1 MKSQHTFALS
11 FYLKRENELNG
22 KAPIYAKI
30 TVDGKYLRLAV
41 KRSVEPKFW
50 NQRTQRLL
58 GNTPEIISL
67 REKLRQVTNEINGAY
82 DELRYQKKAITAQ
95 AIKSKVE
102 GDEEGKTLM
111 YLIKYHY
118 EHQGALLAKG
128 TIKNY
133 YSTERFLK
141 EFLQKKKLKDIQ
153 LMALDFR
160 FITEFAVYLRKKEPD
175 RFQRP
180 CTNNTVMKHLERLQ
194 KLTGIALKF
203 GWIITD
209 PFLNHKRLMVR
220 KDRECLDMDEISELW
235 SLEIENEQVMLVKE
249 MFLFSCYT
257 GLSYNEISRLTNDYI
272 RREADGSLWIEMIRQ
287 KTLNTSELKFHVPLL
302 PESLGFIEKYEHS
315 TASLAQGTIFA
326 TPSNQYMN
334 RCLKIIARLAGI
346 NKRLTFHI
354 ARHTF
359 ATTITLENGV
369 SLESVAHMLG
379 HSSTR
384 TTQIYSKVKKK
395 KVASEMNLVKQKLH
409 PVILK
414 IV

>member
-11 FYLKRENELNG
+11 FYLKRESEVNG

-30 TVDGKYLRLAV
+30 TVDGRYLRLSL
-41 KRSVEPKFW
+41 KRSVDPKFW
-50 NQRTQRLL
+50 DQKKQRLL
-58 GNTPEIISL
+58 GNTAEIILL

-82 DELRYQKKAITAQ
+82 DELRYQKKVITAQ

-102 GDEEGKTLM
+102 GNDEGKSLL

-118 EHQGALLAKG
+118 EHQGSLLAPG

-141 EFLQKKKLKDIQ
+141 EFLSRKKLTDIQ
-153 LMALDFR
+153 LIALDFR

-180 CTNNTVMKHLERLQ
+180 CTNNTVMKHMERLQ

-203 GWIITD
+203 GWITTN
-209 PFLNHKRLMVR
+209 PFTNYQRHIIK
-220 KDRECLDMDEISELW
+220 KDRECLNMDEISALWEL
-235 SLEIENEQVMLVKE
+235 EVDDRAIMVVKE

-257 GLSYNEISRLTNDYI
+257 GLSYNEISRLTSDFI
-272 RREADGSLWIEMIRQ
+272 RREGDGSLWIEMVRQ
-287 KTLNTSELKFHVPLL
+287 KTMNTSELKFHVPIL
-302 PESLGFIEKYEHS
+302 PEALRLIEKYEHS
-315 TASLAQGTIFA
+315 ADSLFKGTIF
-326 TPSNQYMN
+326 PSPTNQYMN
-334 RCLKIIARLAGI
+334 RCLKIISKSAGI
-346 NKRLTFHI
+346 CKNLTFHI

-369 SLESVAHMLG
+369 SIESVAHMLG

-384 TTQIYSKVKKK
+384 TTQIYSKVKKR
-395 KVASEMNLVKQKLH
+395 KVASEMNLVKLRLN
-409 PVILK
+409 PVIRK
-414 IV
+414 VV

>member
-11 FYLKRENELNG
+11 FYLKRENEVNG

-58 GNTPEIISL
+58 GNTPEIILL

-82 DELRYQKKAITAQ
+82 DELRYQKKAVTAQ

-118 EHQGALLAKG
+118 EHQGSLLAKG

-141 EFLQKKKLKDIQ
+141 EFLKRKKMTDIQ
-153 LMALDFR
+153 LIALDFK

-175 RFQRP
+175 RSQRP

-194 KLTGIALKF
+194 KLTGIAMKF
-203 GWIITD
+203 GWITVD
-209 PFLNHKRLMVR
+209 PFLNHQRHMIK
-220 KDRECLDMDEISELW
+220 KDRECLDMDEVSALW
-235 SLEIENEQVMLVKE
+235 SLEIENHQIMLVKE

-272 RREADGSLWIEMIRQ
+272 RREADGSLWIEMVRQ

-302 PESLGFIEKYEHS
+302 PESLGLIEKYEHS
-315 TASLAQGTIFA
+315 TASLSKGTIFA
-326 TPSNQYMN
+326 SPSNQYMN

-359 ATTITLENGV
+359 ATTLTLENGV
-369 SLESVAHMLG
+369 SIESVAHMLG
-379 HSSTR
+379 HSNTR

-395 KVASEMNLVKQKLH
+395 KVAAEMNLVKLKLH
-409 PVILK
+409 PVIMK
-414 IV
+414 VV

>member
-50 NQRTQRLL
+50 NQRTQRLM
-58 GNTPEIISL
+58 GNTPEIILL

-82 DELRYQKKAITAQ
+82 DELRYQKKVITAQ

-102 GDEEGKTLM
+102 GKEEGKTLM

-118 EHQGALLAKG
+118 EHQGSLLAKG

-141 EFLQKKKLKDIQ
+141 EFLKRKKLTDIQ
-153 LMALDFR
+153 LTALDFR
-160 FITEFAVYLRKKEPD
+160 FITEFGVYLRKKEPD
-175 RFQRP
+175 RAQRP
-180 CTNNTVMKHLERLQ
+180 CTNNTVMKHMERLQ
-194 KLTGIALKF
+194 KLTGLALKF
-203 GWIITD
+203 GWITTD
-209 PFLNHKRLMVR
+209 PFLNYQRHIIK
-220 KDRECLDMDEISELW
+220 KDRECLDMDEISALW
-235 SLEIENEQVMLVKE
+235 SLEIEDNSIMLVKE

-257 GLSYNEISRLTNDYI
+257 GLSYNEISRLTNDFI
-272 RREADGSLWIEMIRQ
+272 RRESDGSLWIEMVRQ
-287 KTLNTSELKFHVPLL
+287 KTLNTSELKFHVPIL
-302 PESLGFIEKYEHS
+302 PEALGLIEKYEHS
-315 TASLAQGTIFA
+315 AESLFKGTIF
-326 TPSNQYMN
+326 PSPTNQYMN
-334 RCLKIIARLAGI
+334 RCLKIISRLAGI
-346 NKRLTFHI
+346 SKCLTFHV
-354 ARHTF
+354 ARHSF

-369 SLESVAHMLG
+369 SIESVAHMLG

-395 KVASEMNLVKQKLH
+395 KVASEMNLVKLKLH
-409 PVILK
+409 PVIRK
-414 IV
+414 VV